1 MDCSLYHPW
10 LSHWQ
15 RKLFESI
22 SPLNISPLIIS
33 PWTISLATFIVWNY
47 FTFYITLYLTGNVIL
62 RSDWNYLTLYLTVKV
77 IESVSHS
84 LLLCFFPLSL
94 AVLLFIFNCWYS
106 LLTHSLSIEIVISIL
121 PSDTIWWW
129 LVLFWSMIHSVGSI
143 WTPCLNLT
151 RSAVH
156 ILVVGVLSNG
166 T

>member
-1 MDCSLYHPW
+1 MIKECETQGNSKKNIRLKWTAVCLTLDYLTGNVTISPLIISPLTHGQGNWECLNLSHPW
-10 LSHWQ
+10 LSRWQ

-94 AVLLFIFNCWYS
+94 AVLLFIFNFQ
-106 LLTHSLSIEIVISIL
+106 L
-121 PSDTIWWW
+121 
-129 LVLFWSMIHSVGSI
+129 
-143 WTPCLNLT
+143 
-151 RSAVH
+151 
-156 ILVVGVLSNG
+156 
-166 T
+166 